1 MFGDFPKS
9 GIELVKKF
17 IKKYKMDL
25 KEMWEKEVYKKLP
38 PIE

>member
-9 GIELVKKF
+9 GMDLVKKF
-17 IKKYKMDL
+17 IKKYKIELM
-25 KEMWEKEVYKKLP
+25 EMWETETYKKLP